1 MKETLSFEEKVQRIT
16 AIRKSID
23 ERLVNHKC
31 YVEAL
36 KYAYSKIDPANPPTL
51 AVFWE
56 SWNLHQFLKISMFLC
71 DENVKTALLKD
82 CIPTENPADAST
94 PGVCDLSANE
104 VVQKH
109 LYKASDTG
117 C

>member
-1 MKETLSFEEKVQRIT
+1 MKESLSFEEKVQRIT

-36 KYAYSKIDPANPPTL
+36 RYAHSSIDPANPPTL
-51 AVFWE
+51 AEFWE
-56 SWNLHQFLKISMFLC
+56 NWNLHQFLKISMFLC
-71 DENVKTALLKD
+71 DEKLKNALLMD
-82 CIPTENPADAST
+82 FIPPENLAHTST
-94 PGVCDLSANE
+94 LGVCGLSANE

-109 LYKASDTG
+109 LCKASDNG
-117 C
+117 Y